1 MKLKL
6 IFSIIF
12 SVIIFISALVYF
24 KGVNHNTDIFM
35 GYERMVDLVCIVF
48 FFISS
53 IVFLRR
59 GIEKVKS
66 AENY

>member
-12 SVIIFISALVYF
+12 SVIIFISTLVLL
-24 KGVNHNTDIFM
+24 GVNHNTDIFM

>member
-6 IFSIIF
+6 IFFIIF
-12 SVIIFISALVYF
+12 SVIIFISALVLF
-24 KGVNHNTDIFM
+24 GVNHNTDIFM
-35 GYERMVDLVCIVF
+35 GYERVVDLVCIVL

-66 AENY
+66 SENY